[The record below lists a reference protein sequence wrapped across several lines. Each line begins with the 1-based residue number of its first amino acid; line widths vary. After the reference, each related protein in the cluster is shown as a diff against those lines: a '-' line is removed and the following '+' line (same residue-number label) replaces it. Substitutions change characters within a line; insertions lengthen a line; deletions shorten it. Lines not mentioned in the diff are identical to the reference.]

1 MDNNSNDYKVI
12 DVNKIKDKKTT
23 QISFG
28 KSVLIPFFSGVI
40 GTTLVIGTCFGIP
53 QIKEKIIDSK
63 SSTVLSTSATE
74 NNSNTLNNSLTQ
86 ISLSDFSNTSINVA
100 NTVRPSIVGIQ
111 VEYTINSPFSR
122 TST

>member
-53 QIKEKIIDSK
+53 QIKEKIID
-63 SSTVLSTSATE
+63 
-74 NNSNTLNNSLTQ
+74 
-86 ISLSDFSNTSINVA
+86 
-100 NTVRPSIVGIQ
+100 
-111 VEYTINSPFSR
+111 
-122 TST
+122 